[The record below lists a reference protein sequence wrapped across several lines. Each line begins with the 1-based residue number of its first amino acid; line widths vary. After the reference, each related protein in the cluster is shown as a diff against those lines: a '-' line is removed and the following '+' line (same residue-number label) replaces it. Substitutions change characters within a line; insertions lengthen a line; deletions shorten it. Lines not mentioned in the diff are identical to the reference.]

1 MLEAASPT
9 LGTLKEPVQQRLR
22 RVEACLADMMPA
34 GFEALDVVGEYLLQS
49 RGKLLR
55 PTLLLLSNDVGGSP
69 SKKAYGLAA
78 IIELMHLATLV
89 HDDSVDHSVERRGMP
104 TVNSRWSH
112 QVAVIVGDYL
122 YSRAVIEISR
132 FENVEAIRLL
142 AESANQ
148 MTIGEM
154 RQLMAYDALG
164 FTQDD
169 YFELC
174 AAKTAS
180 LIAAACELGAMVG
193 VPTFRPQL
201 REFGYNFG
209 MVFQITDDLLDY
221 TVTSEMMGKPSGA
234 DLREHKV
241 TLPLI
246 AALPELSARERARV
260 DELFD
265 EPSPSDALV
274 QEVIA
279 AVKARGGIE
288 FAQGQAA
295 AFANRARE
303 RLAGLP
309 EGEGVQRLRM
319 AVDYVLERQ
328 R

>member
-1 MLEAASPT
+1 
-9 LGTLKEPVQQRLR
+9 
-22 RVEACLADMMPA
+22 
-34 GFEALDVVGEYLLQS
+34 
-49 RGKLLR
+49 
-55 PTLLLLSNDVGGSP
+55 
-69 SKKAYGLAA
+69 
-78 IIELMHLATLV
+78 
-89 HDDSVDHSVERRGMP
+89 MP

-132 FENVEAIRLL
+132 FENVEAVRLL

-154 RQLMAYDALG
+154 RQLLAYDALG
-164 FTQDD
+164 FTEDD

-193 VPTFRPQL
+193 EPAFRPQL
-201 REFGYNFG
+201 RLFGYNFG

-246 AALPELSARERARV
+246 AALPKLDAAERARV
-260 DELFD
+260 EQLFD
-265 EPSPSDALV
+265 DPKPTDMLV
-274 QEVIA
+274 QQVIE
-279 AVKARGGIE
+279 AVKAHGGIE
-288 FAQGQAA
+288 FAQGQAT
-295 AFANRARE
+295 AFADRARE
-303 RLAGLP
+303 SLHGLP
-309 EGEGVQRLRM
+309 EGDGLRRLRM

>member
-9 LGTLKEPVQQRLR
+9 LETLKEPVQQRLR

-34 GFEALDVVGEYLLQS
+34 GFEALDEVGEYLLES

-55 PTLLLLSNDVGGSP
+55 PTLLLLANEVGGSP
-69 SKKAYGLAA
+69 STQAYGLAA
-78 IIELMHLATLV
+78 IVELMHLATLV

-122 YSRAVIEISR
+122 YSRAVIEIAR
-132 FENVEAIRLL
+132 FESIDAIRIL

-154 RQLMAYDALG
+154 RQLLAYDALG
-164 FTQDD
+164 FSQDD
-169 YFELC
+169 YFDLC
-174 AAKTAS
+174 GAKTAS
-180 LIAAACELGAMVG
+180 LMAAACELGAMVG
-193 VPTFRPQL
+193 QPVFREQL
-201 REFGYNFG
+201 RLFGYNFG

-221 TVTSEMMGKPSGA
+221 TVTAEMMGKPAGA

-246 AALPELSARERARV
+246 AALPEFDAAERGCV
-260 DELFD
+260 EQLFV
-265 EPSPSDALV
+265 ETAPSDDLV
-274 QEVIA
+274 ERVIA

-288 FAQGQAA
+288 FARLKAA
-295 AFANRARE
+295 EFADRAR
-303 RLAGLP
+303 AGLDALP
-309 EGEGVQRLRM
+309 EGDGLQSLKL

>member
-1 MLEAASPT
+1 M
-9 LGTLKEPVQQRLR
+9 
-22 RVEACLADMMPA
+22 
-34 GFEALDVVGEYLLQS
+34 
-49 RGKLLR
+49 LR

-69 SKKAYGLAA
+69 SKPAYGLAA

-112 QVAVIVGDYL
+112 QVSVIVGDYL

-132 FENVEAIRLL
+132 FENIEAIRIL

-154 RQLMAYDALG
+154 RQLLAYDALG

-193 VPTFRPQL
+193 EPEFRPQL

-221 TVTSEMMGKPSGA
+221 TVTSEVMGKPSGA

-246 AALPELSARERARV
+246 AALPALDATERSRVEQLRACGCCAAFLRTTRLRIAEAEGLLPPITGLGRGHGPQGRHNKNERKRVGPPPGFHAVLLLSSGGSYSQYAQAPPTKSTEFV
-260 DELFD
+260 TQ
-265 EPSPSDALV
+265 SDAS
-274 QEVIA
+274 EI
-279 AVKARGGIE
+279 
-288 FAQGQAA
+288 FS
-295 AFANRARE
+295 
-303 RLAGLP
+303 
-309 EGEGVQRLRM
+309 
-319 AVDYVLERQ
+319 
-328 R
+328 

>member
-9 LGTLKEPVQQRLR
+9 LDTLREPVQQRLR

-34 GFEALDVVGEYLLQS
+34 GFEALDEVGEYLLRS

-55 PTLLLLSNDVGGSP
+55 PTLLLLSNDVGGVP
-69 SKKAYGLAA
+69 SKRAYGLAA

-132 FENVEAIRLL
+132 FENIEAIRIL

-154 RQLMAYDALG
+154 RQLLAYDALG

-193 VPTFRPQL
+193 EPDFRPQL

-246 AALPELSARERARV
+246 AALPALNAAERAGV
-260 DELFD
+260 EQLFA
-265 EPSPSDALV
+265 EPGPSDALV
-274 QEVIA
+274 QQVIE
-279 AVKARGGIE
+279 AVKGRGGIE
-288 FAQGQAA
+288 FARGQAV
-295 AFANRARE
+295 AFADRARE
-303 RLAGLP
+303 SLTGLP